1 MMLDT
6 VVKVFVPALASFAL
20 GIALTPFLTH
30 YLYKWKAWKKKSGRT
45 DFAGNAA
52 TVFNEIHKDKAVGTP
67 RMGGIVIWGSVALTT
82 LGISLIAF
90 LTNSTAFTKLEF
102 LSRNQTWLPFFTL
115 LVGAVVGL
123 FDDYLEIRPTLDRF
137 SSGLSLSIRLILV
150 SCVALFVGWWFYD
163 KLDVVAVGIPFSDD
177 LYLGWLIVP
186 LFVLITLLIYAGG
199 VIDGIDGLAG
209 GVFAAIF
216 TAYASIAF
224 NQGQFDLSAF
234 SAAIA
239 GGLLAFLWFNIPP
252 ARFYMTETGSMALT
266 LTLVVV
272 AFMTDTLGEGKG
284 LSALFIIAL
293 PLIVTAA
300 SSFIQ
305 VVSKK
310 YRGKKIF
317 RVAPLHHHFEA
328 IGWPP
333 YKVVMRYWIISL
345 MCAVLGMT
353 LAAIS

>member
-1 MMLDT
+1 MLDSI
-6 VVKVFVPALASFAL
+6 VKVFVPALASFAI
-20 GIALTPFLTH
+20 GIAITPFLTH

-52 TVFNEIHKDKAVGTP
+52 TVFNEIHKDKAIGTP

-82 LGISLIAF
+82 LGISFIALVSDSPTF
-90 LTNSTAFTKLEF
+90 QKLEF

-115 LVGAVVGL
+115 IVGAIVGFL
-123 FDDYLEIRPTLDRF
+123 DDYLEIRPTMDRF
-137 SSGLSLSIRLILV
+137 SSGLSLSIRLFLV
-150 SCVALFVGWWFYD
+150 SVVSLFVGWWFYT
-163 KLDVVAVGIPFSDD
+163 KLDVQSIGVPFNGEFT
-177 LYLGWLIVP
+177 LGWLIVP
-186 LFVLITLLIYAGG
+186 LFVVVTLIIYAGG

-224 NQGQFDLSAF
+224 NQGQFDLAAF

-272 AFMTDTLGEGKG
+272 AFMTDTLGDGKG
-284 LSALFIIAL
+284 LSALPVIAL

-300 SSFIQ
+300 SSFFQ
-305 VVSKK
+305 VLSKK

-317 RVAPLHHHFEA
+317 LVAPLHHHFEA
-328 IGWPP
+328 LGWPS

-353 LAAIS
+353 LAAVS